1 MHEFLLCK
9 ASDPEGRIFFIVYN
23 ATEKKIEKY
32 SNDEMIRKIVS
43 REIDNAKLENSVVK
57 ITDSKRTLAKLSYE
71 ESTRSSVYYVI
82 SEYTSPLG
90 SEMYAVVSNT
100 GVIYEFSASAAA
112 DFVSDKR
119 MINGYMNKHG
129 LHVINVPVF
138 STVLHK
144 SLEHTDV
151 N

>member
-32 SNDEMIRKIVS
+32 SNDEMILKIVS

-57 ITDSKRTLAKLSYE
+57 ITDSQRALAKLSYE
-71 ESTRSSVYYVI
+71 ESISSSVYYVL
-82 SEYTSPLG
+82 SEYSSPFG

-100 GVIYEFSASAAA
+100 GEIYEFSASAAK
-112 DFVSDKR
+112 DFLSEKR
-119 MINGYMNKHG
+119 IINGYINKHG
-129 LHVINVPVF
+129 FHVINVPVF